1 MSSLFSKPKMPEVRT
16 PDPIPPQDRTAD
28 QTAELA
34 AEQRRKY
41 GTGGTAQTWLTGGTG
56 ASTGSTT
63 SRFLGGAART

>member
-1 MSSLFSKPKMPEVRT
+1 MSALFSTPKTPEVRT
-16 PDPIPPQDRTAD
+16 PDPIPPQTRTAD

-41 GTGGTAQTWLTGGTG
+41 AAGGSAQTWLTGGRG
-56 ASTGSTT
+56 ADSGSTT